1 MRGKKIKVEIKGNKN
16 IEIKG
21 NKNIEKG
28 RSCLGQNSPGVRTAH
43 N

>member
-1 MRGKKIKVEIKGNKN
+1 MRGKKKV
-16 IEIKG
+16 EIKG

-28 RSCLGQNSPGVRTAH
+28 RNCLGQNSPGVRTAH